1 MLREHYDGQ
10 IVAVAVL
17 DQETC
22 AGAADIWPMSFEF
35 DNPDIYLTHVE
46 DMTREIADSGGYPFY
61 VFIDPAEYVEWCR
74 SEGQPVDSA
83 HSRVEYAS
91 TVVEE
96 GGGIPYDPDQPLWPL
111 GIANMVFNSDLGS
124 DIPEAGLKLPGKIA
138 EHFTNWVVAVP
149 GTYRAVVTASRYAEH
164 NEDELWR
171 HFRSAIMDNVGLTH
185 CDDYLSVQTVTVHRD
200 NEMRVPNYGRF
211 DPVEQLLHMSIV
223 GHGIF
228 GVEHRAGRDM
238 TFRAWNVNK
247 HGRLE
252 SVDTEVLGRYL
263 GTPGAP
269 SLRSGWPQPENLSL

>member
-1 MLREHYDGQ
+1 MSLLTRRNTSNG
-10 IVAVAVL
+10 
-17 DQETC
+17 
-22 AGAADIWPMSFEF
+22 AGVRASPSIRLIAESSTPAPSSKRAGGFHTTPINPYGHLESPIWCS
-35 DNPDIYLTHVE
+35 I
-46 DMTREIADSGGYPFY
+46 
-61 VFIDPAEYVEWCR
+61 
-74 SEGQPVDSA
+74 
-83 HSRVEYAS
+83 
-91 TVVEE
+91 
-96 GGGIPYDPDQPLWPL
+96 
-111 GIANMVFNSDLGS
+111 SDLGS